1 MNTCPTCKAVANP
14 LRLLSMTRR
23 APYRCGRCGG
33 RSLLEPKHNTIAGLI
48 VRGVVMVSAL
58 AILGLGFATAFV
70 FFWGLYLSLVG
81 GFMCFFRRLRPVE
94 KKNRRSL

>member
-48 VRGVVMVSAL
+48 VMGVVIVSAL
-58 AILGLGFATAFV
+58 AILGFGFVTAIGCFL
-70 FFWGLYLSLVG
+70 GLYVFLVG
-81 GFMCFFRRLRPVE
+81 GIMWFFMRLRPVE
-94 KKNRRSL
+94 T